1 MEMGKKPLTI
11 VAPGV
16 KAAPKT
22 KETTEMR
29 TTLGVAIVAAAMV
42 LGGGYASA
50 TVNGNV
56 HTLNLISKQAS
67 PTQDVYWR
75 RWHHRHRHC
84 WWRHGRRFCRWY

>member
-1 MEMGKKPLTI
+1 
-11 VAPGV
+11 
-16 KAAPKT
+16 
-22 KETTEMR
+22 MR

-75 RWHHRHRHC
+75 RWHHRHHRHC
-84 WWRHGRRFCRWY
+84 WWRHGRRFCRWW

>member
-1 MEMGKKPLTI
+1 M
-11 VAPGV
+11 
-16 KAAPKT
+16 
-22 KETTEMR
+22 
-29 TTLGVAIVAAAMV
+29 

-75 RWHHRHRHC
+75 RWHHRHHRHC
-84 WWRHGRRFCRWY
+84 WWRHGRRFCRWW